1 MKALVLLFVL
11 SLRLSSQA
19 QEITSF
25 EDPSCKIPEAKDPSL
40 CTEEKNPLLDD
51 IKNKMADKYCESE
64 INKKFSKEE
73 IDKMK
78 EECFQNIKHAKT
90 RKSKRIQERLKQS
103 NFSIKGKSEE
113 EIKQEVMKVITEQ
126 LNVSK
131 KEFEEE
137 NVKGNKKSLGQEII
151 ISSNDGKGINCS
163 IKISDVKPLEKVF
176 TPDENRKPEEI
187 NLLSLFSDDC
197 SYFTT
202 NEFNKEKALK
212 LFEASSYNEK
222 DYCNTQPSN
231 DPTAHNTLQDV
242 ADRICQTLS
251 EGKTPKIPIL
261 STRNLYRDKTP
272 DLAKKRGLFIAKY
285 ISQLMEDKGKDCDEA
300 GEESSPETKK
310 NLRTRE
316 DYEKFF
322 VINESGDN
330 YDPNKAG
337 DFGIDPYLTDKQK
350 IEEEKEKFK
359 KYHTRRKTIIEDESG
374 KINSAIIT
382 TQSSVKEK
390 TREFEKKLQEY
401 NQVKNDLVTKNKNID
416 ETKTIVDEKFNVLEN
431 LRLDI
436 KNLKQHEFEL
446 KEMKNIF
453 QKKLNIFEED
463 LKSKNE
469 LVNAFYNDPLKDKKT
484 WDEKLFNQF
493 KKVELRLLPELEL
506 IEKRDSFSADVEK
519 IIDLSLDIK
528 YRYCRLY
535 DDKHQGE
542 WSKPKKNRGKIKT
555 GGSSKGKGD
564 KINCPKF

>member
-11 SLRLSSQA
+11 SLGLSSQA

-40 CTEEKNPLLDD
+40 CTEEKNQLIDD
-51 IKNKMADKYCESE
+51 LKNKMADKYCESE

-137 NVKGNKKSLGQEII
+137 ENVKGNKKSLGQEII

-176 TPDENRKPEEI
+176 TPDENRKPEEV

-197 SYFTT
+197 AYFTT
-202 NEFNKEKALK
+202 NEFNKEKALG
-212 LFEASSYNEK
+212 LFNKSSSNEK

-231 DPTAHNTLQDV
+231 DPTAHNTLQKV

-251 EGKTPKIPIL
+251 EGKNPKIPIL

-285 ISQLMEDKGKDCDEA
+285 ISQLMEEKGKECDEA
-300 GEESSPETKK
+300 GEESSSEENN
-310 NLRTRE
+310 NLRKRE

-322 VINESGDN
+322 VINEAGDD
-330 YDPNKAG
+330 YDPNKPG

-350 IEEEKEKFK
+350 IEEEKQKFEA
-359 KYHTRRKTIIEDESG
+359 YHAGRKAKIEDESG
-374 KINSAIIT
+374 KINSAIMT
-382 TQSSVKEK
+382 TQNSVKEK
-390 TREFEKKLQEY
+390 TREFETKLQEY

-416 ETKTIVDEKFNVLEN
+416 EIKTIVDEKFNVLEN

-453 QKKLNIFEED
+453 QKKLNISEEE

-469 LVNAFYNDPLKDKKT
+469 LVNAFYNDPVKDKKI

-493 KKVELRLLPELEL
+493 KKVELRLVPELEF
-506 IEKRDSFSADVEK
+506 IEKHDSFSADVEK
-519 IIDLSLDIK
+519 IINLSLDIK
-528 YRYCRLY
+528 YKYCTLY
-535 DDKHQGE
+535 DNEHKGK
-542 WSKPKKNRGKIKT
+542 WSKNRAKMKT
-555 GGSSKGKGD
+555 GGSSKGSGD